1 MERGNVIKD
10 LLLSENN
17 IWSTPH
23 VIQELR
29 RRELRW
35 NEYLRT
41 YINDLAFGAS
51 QHEWIKKLLEEGN
64 IGLGTELMFITH
76 NEREFSELLDQQDRQ
91 WTDMYGYALDEAN
104 NYLREQSSEINENEK
119 SQFLEMLDLSE
130 KYAQEKAYG
139 DAYDATARAQEF
151 LKKFIDERK
160 RLFEETYRQISIRVQ
175 AAGMRLM
182 ETPADKFPG
191 GTEMLERARKMHLI
205 ANTALIN
212 RDFATAHKVA
222 VWLDAVLAGS
232 TVPIKEIDQLF
243 SANFTL
249 VTKPVDEELPRPIS
263 EQEISSIKF
272 ERDWSNEDDDYL
284 IDNYDVLTNEQ
295 LKARFISTFSEI
307 ENRMRYLGLT
317 IDRSK
322 KIKLPM
328 RNPYVAGKPIKSD
341 KVFVGRE
348 DVFDFI
354 HDILG
359 SNSQDEDK
367 NLCALIGHRRT
378 GKTSLLLQLKG
389 KKKEILEP
397 RIPVFVDMEGMLQL
411 NSRLPTPNFFWK
423 MSSFIVDGLAEFDV
437 EMQLP
442 SQNEFED
449 PVIRF
454 SKFLRD
460 AVRAT
465 ENRGIVVMIDEFQAI
480 EPTQSA
486 LNVDI
491 YHMLR
496 HIIQHSS
503 GVDFILS
510 GTMEVQ
516 RLIQEYKA
524 AMFGSAVT
532 KRIDFLEERDARKLI
547 VSPVKSL
554 ITYASEAEDL
564 IVKLTACHPYFV
576 QLVCLTLTSYLIE
589 RGKSKVFAH
598 DVERIIPQVLER
610 GIHFDELWSTDMQ
623 DMEKY
628 LLAIVGELQGGKDN
642 WCTINNI
649 ESRLRSEGIMP
660 KDEARLIES
669 IEKLRSRGI
678 LKTSEDGKD
687 IRFYVTVF
695 GQWVSSN
702 KPLAIVRRDIQAQ
715 AARLNRRIGRE
726 PLRE

>member
-1 MERGNVIKD
+1 MERGNVIQD
-10 LLLSENN
+10 LILSENN
-17 IWSTPH
+17 VWSTPH

-35 NEYLRT
+35 DEFLRI

-51 QHEWIKKLLEEGN
+51 QQEWVKKLLEEGN
-64 IGLGTELMFITH
+64 IGLGAELMAITRSEM
-76 NEREFSELLDQQDRQ
+76 NFSELLEQQSQQ
-91 WTDMYGYALDEAN
+91 WTDMYKYALDEAN
-104 NYLREQSSEINENEK
+104 NYLREQSGEISENEM
-119 SQFLEMLDLSE
+119 SQFSEMLGLSE
-130 KYAQEKAYG
+130 KHAQEKAYG
-139 DAYDATARAQEF
+139 DAYDATARAHEL
-151 LKKFIDERK
+151 LKRFIEERK

-175 AAGMRLM
+175 AAGMKLM

-191 GTEMLERARKMHLI
+191 GAEMLERARKMHLI
-205 ANTALIN
+205 TNTALIN
-212 RDFATAHKVA
+212 RDFATAQKVA

-232 TVPIKEIDQLF
+232 TVPVKEIDQLF
-243 SANFTL
+243 SSNFTP
-249 VTKPVDEELPRPIS
+249 VAKPVDDELPRPIS
-263 EQEISSIKF
+263 EQEISSTKF
-272 ERDWSNEDDDYL
+272 ERDWSDDDDDYL

-295 LKARFISTFSEI
+295 LKSRFISTFSEI

-322 KIKLPM
+322 RIKLPI

-348 DVFDFI
+348 DVFEFI
-354 HDILG
+354 RDTLG
-359 SNSQDEDK
+359 SVSHDEDK

-389 KKKEILEP
+389 KKKEILQP
-397 RIPVFVDMEGMLQL
+397 RIPVFVDMEGILPL
-411 NSRLPTPNFFWK
+411 SPKLPTPNFFWK
-423 MSSFIVDGLAEFDV
+423 MSSDIVDGLAEFDV
-437 EMQLP
+437 EVQLP
-442 SQNEFED
+442 NQSEFEE
-449 PVIRF
+449 PTIRF
-454 SKFLRD
+454 REFLRD

-465 ENRGIVVMIDEFQAI
+465 ENRGIVVMIDEFQSI

-516 RLIQEYKA
+516 RLIREYGA

-532 KRIDFLEERDARKLI
+532 KRIDFLEQRDARKLI
-547 VSPVKSL
+547 VSPVKNL
-554 ITYASEAEDL
+554 ITYAGEAEDL

-610 GIHFDELWSTDMQ
+610 GIHFDELWTTDMQ

-628 LLAIVGELQGGKDN
+628 LMAIVGELQGGKDD

-678 LKTSEDGKD
+678 LRTSEDGKD

-695 GQWVSSN
+695 GKWVSSN
-702 KPLAIVRRDIQAQ
+702 KPLAIVRRDIQTE

-726 PLRE
+726 PLAS

>member
-10 LLLSENN
+10 LIISESNV
-17 IWSTPH
+17 WSTPH

-29 RRELRW
+29 RRELHW
-35 NEYLRT
+35 DEFLRI
-41 YINDLAFGAS
+41 YIKDLAFGLS
-51 QHEWIKKLLEEGN
+51 QQEWIENLLDEGN
-64 IGLGTELMFITH
+64 IGLGAELMVITR
-76 NEREFSELLDQQDRQ
+76 NEMVFSELLNRQSQQ
-91 WTDMYGYALDEAN
+91 WADMYKYALDEAN
-104 NYLREQSSEINENEK
+104 NYLREQSGEISENEL
-119 SQFLEMLDLSE
+119 SQFLEMLDLTE
-130 KYAQEKAYG
+130 KYAEEKAYG
-139 DAYDATARAQEF
+139 DAYDATARAHEL
-151 LKKFIDERK
+151 LKKIIEERK
-160 RLFEETYRQISIRVQ
+160 RSSEETYRQISMRVQ
-175 AAGMRLM
+175 EAGMKLM

-191 GTEMLERARKMHLI
+191 GSKMLERSRKMHLI

-212 RDFATAHKVA
+212 RDFTTAQRVA
-222 VWLDAVLAGS
+222 VWLDAILGGS
-232 TVPIKEIDQLF
+232 TVPLREIDQLF
-243 SANFTL
+243 SANFTPVAKPL
-249 VTKPVDEELPRPIS
+249 VEELPRPIP
-263 EQEISSIKF
+263 EQEISSTKF
-272 ERDWSNEDDDYL
+272 ERDWSDEDDDYL

-307 ENRMRYLGLT
+307 ENRMLYLGLT

-322 KIKLPM
+322 RIKLPI

-341 KVFVGRE
+341 KVFVGRD
-348 DVFDFI
+348 DVFEFI
-354 HDILG
+354 RDTLG
-359 SNSQDEDK
+359 AVTHDEDK

-389 KKKEILEP
+389 KKREILEP
-397 RIPVFVDMEGMLQL
+397 RIPVFVDIQGILPL
-411 NSRLPTPNFFWK
+411 ISRLPTPNFFWK
-423 MSSFIVDGLAEFDV
+423 MSSFIVDGLAEFDIEV
-437 EMQLP
+437 QLP

-449 PVIRF
+449 PTIRF

-460 AVRAT
+460 TVRAT
-465 ENRGIVVMIDEFQAI
+465 GNRGIVVMIDEFQAI
-480 EPTQSA
+480 EPTQST

-510 GTMEVQ
+510 GTMEVE
-516 RLIQEYKA
+516 RLIREYGA

-547 VSPVKSL
+547 VSPVKNL

-610 GIHFDELWSTDMQ
+610 GIHFDELWTTDMQ

-628 LLAIVGELQGGKDN
+628 LMAIVGELQSAKDN

-649 ESRLRSEGIMP
+649 ESRLRSEGCMP

-695 GQWVSSN
+695 GKWVSSN
-702 KPLAIVRRDIQAQ
+702 KPLAIVRRDIQTD
-715 AARLNRRIGRE
+715 AARVNRRIDRE
-726 PLRE
+726 PLSS

>member
-1 MERGNVIKD
+1 MERGNVNRD

-17 IWSTPH
+17 AWSTPH

-35 NEYLRT
+35 DEFLRI

-51 QHEWIKKLLEEGN
+51 QQEWIERLLEEGN
-64 IGLGTELMFITH
+64 VGLGAELMAITRS
-76 NEREFSELLDQQDRQ
+76 EMEFSELLHQHHQQ
-91 WTDMYGYALDEAN
+91 WADMYKYALDEAN
-104 NYLREQSSEINENEK
+104 HYLKEQSREITENEM

-139 DAYDATARAQEF
+139 DAYDATARAHE
-151 LKKFIDERK
+151 LLRKFIEERK
-160 RLFEETYRQISIRVQ
+160 RFFEETYRQIAMNVQ
-175 AAGMRLM
+175 VAGMKLM
-182 ETPADKFPG
+182 ETPTDKFPG
-191 GTEMLERARKMHLI
+191 GGEMLARARKMHLVV
-205 ANTALIN
+205 NTALIN
-212 RDFATAHKVA
+212 RDFATAQKVA
-222 VWLDAVLAGS
+222 VWLDAILAGT
-232 TVPIKEIDQLF
+232 TVPINEIDQLF
-243 SANFTL
+243 SVGLTPI
-249 VTKPVDEELPRPIS
+249 TKPADDELPRPVPKPES
-263 EQEISSIKF
+263 PSPKF
-272 ERDWSNEDDDYL
+272 ERDWSDDDDDYL

-295 LKARFISTFSEI
+295 LKARFISTLGEI
-307 ENRMRYLGLT
+307 ENRMGYLGLT

-322 KIKLPM
+322 RIKLPIK
-328 RNPYVAGKPIKSD
+328 NPYVAGKPIKSD
-341 KVFVGRE
+341 KVFVGRD
-348 DVFDFI
+348 DVFEFI
-354 HDILG
+354 RDTLG
-359 SNSQDEDK
+359 SVSHDEDK

-389 KKKEILEP
+389 KKREILHP
-397 RIPVFVDMEGMLQL
+397 RIPVFVDIEGILPL
-411 NSRLPTPNFFWK
+411 SSRLPTPNFFWK
-423 MSSFIVDGLAEFDV
+423 MSSFIVDGLADFDV
-437 EMQLP
+437 EVELP
-442 SQNEFED
+442 NQNEFED
-449 PVIRF
+449 PTIRF

-503 GVDFILS
+503 GLDFILS

-516 RLIQEYKA
+516 RLIREYGA

-554 ITYASEAEDL
+554 ISYASEAEDL

-610 GIHFDELWSTDMQ
+610 GIHFDELWTTDMQ

-628 LLAIVGELQGGKDN
+628 LMAIVGELQNGKDH

-660 KDEARLIES
+660 KDEARVIES

-687 IRFYVTVF
+687 IQFYVTVF
-695 GQWVSSN
+695 GKWVSSN
-702 KPLAIVRRDIQAQ
+702 KPLAIVRRDTQAE
-715 AARLNRRIGRE
+715 AARLNRRISRE
-726 PLRE
+726 PLAS